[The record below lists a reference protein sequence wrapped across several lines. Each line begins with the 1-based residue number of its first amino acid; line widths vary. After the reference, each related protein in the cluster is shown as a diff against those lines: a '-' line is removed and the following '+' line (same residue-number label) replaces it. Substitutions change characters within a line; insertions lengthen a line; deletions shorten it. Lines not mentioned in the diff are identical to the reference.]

1 MKYKEMRLRA
11 TKASI
16 EEFKDSVLWK
26 DIKRELGIWK
36 KMAGDELISLA
47 QGCSDIK
54 DLAQVAR
61 IGGRIEA
68 INYILEIPNI
78 FLQEIDDAR
87 RNETD

>member
-1 MKYKEMRLRA
+1 MRYREMKLRV
-11 TKASI
+11 TKDSI

-26 DIKRELGIWK
+26 DMKRELGVWK

-47 QGCSDIK
+47 QGCSGIE
-54 DLAQVAR
+54 DLTQVAR

-68 INYILEIPNI
+68 INYMLEMPDI
-78 FLQEIDDAR
+78 FLQEINDAR

>member
-1 MKYKEMRLRA
+1 MKYKELRLRA

-26 DIKRELGIWK
+26 DIKRELGVWK
-36 KMAGDELISLA
+36 KMAGDELVSLA
-47 QGCSDIK
+47 QGCSGIE
-54 DLAQVAR
+54 DLTQAAR

-68 INYILEIPNI
+68 INYTLEILDV
-78 FLQEIDDAR
+78 FLQEINNAR